1 MRILYLPLD
10 SRPCNRLWPNR
21 LLSSTAHEIV
31 APPAEA
37 MDCFRR
43 PADAEKLRAFILREL
58 PKVDAA
64 AVSSEMLLYGGIL
77 ASRTPETSFETAL
90 SRLEILKDVARRVP
104 VHAFGLIMRSSVSAF
119 CAGDLKAYELMTEY
133 SVAWGRAWQEGGD
146 TSEVDR
152 KYGSLLPEHI
162 LSAYRRV
169 RKRNHA
175 VNMKLLELKKE
186 GILSSL
192 MLLQED
198 AQEYGFHR
206 REQAEIAGYI
216 SENRL
221 GDTFV
226 HNGADEGG
234 MMACIRA
241 LGPSPLSVAVSYTR
255 GDGSFI
261 ARYEDR
267 PFRENLYSCMKYLDL
282 VPDPDSPVRLVI
294 HAPENEQGEAAW
306 QPAGP
311 PKDMDALEKAL
322 SAPCYLLDAEFANGG
337 SLYLMSRLRDRGLL
351 KDLLGYSGWNTSVN
365 SMGTVLSLIRADALS
380 GRPNPA
386 FKWERLLDDLL
397 YESVIR
403 QKAARILAERGEDA
417 YSLKDKPAA
426 EALINS
432 LLSETLEDGWGA
444 AMQKEGFARARYALP
459 WDRLFEC
466 DVKLG

>member
-10 SRPCNRLWPNR
+10 SRPCNYLWPGR
-21 LLSSTAHEIV
+21 LLSGTEHGVV
-31 APPAEA
+31 APPASI

-43 PADAEKLRAFILREL
+43 PADTGGLQAFIREEL
-58 PKVDAA
+58 PECGAA
-64 AVSSEMLLYGGIL
+64 AVSAEMLLYGGIL
-77 ASRTPETSFETAL
+77 ASRTPDVSLETAL
-90 SRLEILKDVARRVP
+90 NRLEILKDVARRVP

-119 CAGDLKAYELMTEY
+119 CRGDLRAYELMTEY

-146 TSEVDR
+146 TEAVDK
-152 KYGSLLPEHI
+152 KYEALLPEHV

-175 VNMKLLELKKE
+175 VNMKLLELKKQ
-186 GILSSL
+186 GIISSL

-206 REQAEIAGYI
+206 REQAEIARYI

-221 GDTFV
+221 SDTFV

-241 LGPSPLSVAVSYTR
+241 TGPSPLLVSVTYTR
-255 GDGSFI
+255 GDGSFV

-267 PFRENLYSCMKYLDL
+267 PFRENLLSCMKYLDL
-282 VPDPDSPVRLVI
+282 VPDLAAPVRLVV
-294 HAPENEQGEAAW
+294 HTPENEQGEAAW
-306 QPAGP
+306 QPP
-311 PKDMDALEKAL
+311 EPSKDIDALEKL
-322 SAPCYLLDAEFANGG
+322 LQTPSYLLDAEFANGS
-337 SLYLMSRLRDRGLL
+337 SLYLMRRLRDRGLL
-351 KDLLGYSGWNTSVN
+351 RPLLGYSGWNTSVN
-365 SMGTVLSLIRADALS
+365 SMGTMLSLIRADALK
-380 GRPNPA
+380 GRPDPA
-386 FKWERLLDDLL
+386 FKWERILDDLL

-403 QKAARILAERGEDA
+403 QKAALLLAEKGEDQ

-432 LLSETLEDGWGA
+432 LLAEALSDGWGN
-444 AMQKEGFARARYALP
+444 AMKTEGFARAGYTLP